1 MATTNRDTI
10 SIIMRRALKLAEC
23 IETTDLT
30 NMKSYG
36 FGLNDLYRDW
46 TVLNVKCVESM
57 VDTLDITIKILKTP
71 EVERAYKLDG
81 IADTYY
87 ASMEVLKNVVLDT
100 RVSISEFKEK
110 LNV

>member
-1 MATTNRDTI
+1 METTNRDTI
-10 SIIMRRALKLAEC
+10 TIIMRRALKLAEC

-30 NMKSYG
+30 RMKSYG
-36 FGLNDLYRDW
+36 FGLDTFNIEDNPIPVQ
-46 TVLNVKCVESM
+46 TVESM
-57 VDTLDITIKILKTP
+57 VDTLDSTLKILKTP

-87 ASMEVLKNVVLDT
+87 ASMEVLKNIVLDT

>member
-1 MATTNRDTI
+1 
-10 SIIMRRALKLAEC
+10 
-23 IETTDLT
+23 
-30 NMKSYG
+30 
-36 FGLNDLYRDW
+36 
-46 TVLNVKCVESM
+46 M
-57 VDTLDITIKILKTP
+57 VDTLDSTLKILKTP

-87 ASMEVLKNVVLDT
+87 ASMEVLKNIVLDT